1 MAGEVEPMRHRR
13 NSRGLF
19 FRTSARAARAAL
31 AIAFTLTAVLTQ
43 SAPAQRFQAGGQS
56 TPLPTQDASQSARA
70 FPRLSLGSD
79 RELVYVGMFQPDATF
94 RGLSRFTRFL
104 DAMKVPLPEGP
115 SEQAARQSAVP
126 SWMLSSNV
134 RVMDDVEPPGHAT
147 ALPEVHSLAGS
158 ARDAVVSFVY
168 GRPSVLRTPQDLT
181 TDSRQRVILSDPGI
195 PAVHVLD
202 PKRKTSFSI
211 VGGQGRRLQ
220 SAAGVA
226 VDGEDNI
233 YVADPQRGMVL
244 VYDQYG
250 TFVRYIGNFHGEKL
264 YQRPTG
270 IAIDRKAGH
279 LYLADSPRHLIFM
292 LDLEGNLL
300 KRVGQQWDDIG
311 SGGLKLRTKTGP
323 GMFND
328 PTEIAVND
336 HEVIVLDSFGTRVQ
350 TMDLDC
356 NLLGGFNVLNAPHR
370 EPDWKDG
377 LGLDRDGN
385 IYVSDVGASEVR
397 MYNSKGGLLASFGQ
411 AGSRMGEFSAPR
423 GLWVDASNGLY
434 VADTQNVRV
443 QLFRLTSGGQRDWM
457 PGSGK

>member
-1 MAGEVEPMRHRR
+1 
-13 NSRGLF
+13 
-19 FRTSARAARAAL
+19 
-31 AIAFTLTAVLTQ
+31 
-43 SAPAQRFQAGGQS
+43 
-56 TPLPTQDASQSARA
+56 
-70 FPRLSLGSD
+70 
-79 RELVYVGMFQPDATF
+79 
-94 RGLSRFTRFL
+94 
-104 DAMKVPLPEGP
+104 
-115 SEQAARQSAVP
+115 
-126 SWMLSSNV
+126 MLSSDV
-134 RVMDDVEPPGHAT
+134 RVMDDVEPPGHAM

-158 ARDAVVSFVY
+158 VRDAVVSFVY
-168 GRPSVLRTPQDLT
+168 GRPSVLRTPQYLT

-211 VGGQGRRLQ
+211 LGGQGRRLQ
-220 SAAGVA
+220 SAAGVV

-233 YVADPQRGMVL
+233 YVADSERGMVL
-244 VYDQYG
+244 VYDQFG
-250 TFVRYIGNFHGEKL
+250 KFVRYIGNFHGENM

-279 LYLADSPRHLIFM
+279 LYLVDSPRHLVFM

-300 KRVGQQWDDIG
+300 KRVGQQWHDIG
-311 SGGLKLRTKTGP
+311 GEGLKRRNNTGP
-323 GMFND
+323 GMFD
-328 PTEIAVND
+328 YPTEIAVND
-336 HEVIVLDSFGTRVQ
+336 HEVAVLDSSGTRVQ
-350 TMDLDC
+350 ILDLEC
-356 NLLGGFNVLNAPHR
+356 NLLGGFRVLNAPHR
-370 EPDWKDG
+370 EPDREDG

-397 MYNSKGGLLASFGQ
+397 MYNRKGGLLASFGQ

-443 QLFRLTSGGQRDWM
+443 QLFRLTSGGQKDWM